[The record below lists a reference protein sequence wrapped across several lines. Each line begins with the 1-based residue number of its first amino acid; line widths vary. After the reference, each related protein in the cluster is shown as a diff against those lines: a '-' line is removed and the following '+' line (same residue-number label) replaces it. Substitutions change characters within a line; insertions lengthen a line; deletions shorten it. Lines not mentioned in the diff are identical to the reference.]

1 MTRQARQSIADIQKN
16 QNFLGEKFLIAFY
29 RLASAV
35 KIYQSNNAVLRDCA
49 EEFMD
54 IISQLILEEGSL
66 ELRVARGQFYLYEE
80 KLVYQRENINVVK
93 EMLDYFEHRM
103 NPGFNFNSGIK
114 DATVDQVLAL
124 SRLLNNAAKE
134 KDPLPWLSH
143 KLAQGPFPWVEMEV
157 SSGDIDDNE
166 DELKEMA
173 RKTYSYA
180 LSSVKE
186 VSQKI
191 VFQGRSGVRKIKRIV
206 QNMVDFLQDDDS
218 VLLGMSTIREY
229 DDYTYTHS
237 VNVAILSLCLGKR
250 IGLSRV
256 SLSWLGICG
265 LVHDLGKL
273 DVPQDI
279 LNKPGKLS
287 QDEFHEMEKHPL
299 KSVCQILRLNA
310 SRDLKTKI
318 LLPPLEHH
326 MKYDSS
332 GYPKVRR
339 KQTISLFGRII
350 SIADVYDAL
359 SSPRVY
365 RPTAYGPDRAL
376 SIMLE
381 GSGKDFDP
389 ILLKVFI
396 NMLGVY
402 PVGTLLELD
411 TGEKGLVVPPA
422 EDTDKSRPHIA
433 LLIPDSQGGY
443 QKGET
448 VSLAQQDPGT
458 GSYLRNIVSS
468 HHPMTYGI
476 QPAEFII

>member
-1 MTRQARQSIADIQKN
+1 MTSQAGQSISDIQKD
-16 QNFLGEKFLIAFY
+16 QNYQGEKFLTAFY
-29 RLASAV
+29 RLVSAV

-49 EEFMD
+49 KEFMG
-54 IISQLILEEGSL
+54 IVSQWVSEEGNL
-66 ELRVARGQFYLYEE
+66 DFRVARGQFFLYEE

-93 EMLDYFEHRM
+93 EMLDYLEQRM
-103 NPGFNFNSGIK
+103 NPGFNFKPGIK
-114 DATVDQVLAL
+114 DATVDQVLVF

-134 KDPLPWLSH
+134 KEPLPWLNH
-143 KLAQGPFPWVEMEV
+143 KLAQGPFPWVEIKA
-157 SSGDIDDNE
+157 SSGTIEEND

-186 VSQKI
+186 VSRKI
-191 VFQGRSGVRKIKRIV
+191 AFQGRSGVRKIKRIV
-206 QNMVDFLQDDDS
+206 QNMVDFLADDDS

-273 DVPQDI
+273 EVPQEI

-287 QDEFHEMEKHPL
+287 PSEFQEMEKHSL
-299 KSVCQILRLNA
+299 KSVCQIFRLNA
-310 SRDLKTKI
+310 SRDLKTRI

-326 MKYDSS
+326 MKYDAS

-339 KQTISLFGRII
+339 KQPISLFGRII
-350 SIADVYDAL
+350 SISDVYDAL

-396 NMLGVY
+396 NMLGIY

-411 TGEKGLVVPPA
+411 TGEKGLVVPHA
-422 EDTDKSRPHIA
+422 EDTDKSRPHIT
-433 LLIPDSQGGY
+433 LLTPDSQGGY
-443 QKGET
+443 QKGKT
-448 VSLAQQDPGT
+448 VNLAQQEPGT
-458 GSYLRNIVSS
+458 GSFLRNIISS

-476 QPAEFII
+476 QPAEFIL